1 MIHVFGRRS
10 KISRSQ
16 RRVGKRETG
25 QCSSRFYM
33 TSTEFLRVR
42 PSRRHNP
49 VTSNLM
55 LQSVLRVNDIYDPTS
70 SINLRVH
77 CSESER
83 CVKLLCGELCHE
95 DTHTDERKK
104 SNDDLTTIFSV
115 WIDFSKLPL
124 PMYSYIS
131 TRAGYFLDT
140 FCVIKVPRMIAWE
153 GTY

>member
-25 QCSSRFYM
+25 QCSFAFLHD

-55 LQSVLRVNDIYDPTS
+55 LRSVLRVNDIYDPTS

-83 CVKLLCGELCHE
+83 CVKPLCAVTSRG
-95 DTHTDERKK
+95 
-104 SNDDLTTIFSV
+104 
-115 WIDFSKLPL
+115 
-124 PMYSYIS
+124 YSREKEI
-131 TRAGYFLDT
+131 
-140 FCVIKVPRMIAWE
+140 
-153 GTY
+153 

>member
-83 CVKLLCGELCHE
+83 CVKPLCAVVGGELRHE
-95 DTHTDERKK
+95 DTREKKK
-104 SNDDLTTIFSV
+104 SNDERDPTAILSV
-115 WIDFSKLPL
+115 RID
-124 PMYSYIS
+124 
-131 TRAGYFLDT
+131 
-140 FCVIKVPRMIAWE
+140 V
-153 GTY
+153 